1 MENLT
6 LKDMCKDGCK
16 KFGTRD
22 YYKNAKIYNKNGVLL
37 FESDIGMIAP
47 GDILYIAC
55 EGKYICDINY
65 LNFVN
70 RGVI

>member
-1 MENLT
+1 MNGGRRKHSEELKFDMENLT

-16 KFGTRD
+16 KFGQRD

-55 EGKYICDINY
+55 EGKS
-65 LNFVN
+65 
-70 RGVI
+70 